1 MNRPETGPMQF
12 PGELMPGFYITYE
25 DLAQIACW
33 RVDANGLVTAGE
45 HAIARP
51 QRAVLVEE

>member
-25 DLAQIACW
+25 DLAQIACLE
-33 RVDANGLVTAGE
+33 VDAKALVTAGNN
-45 HAIARP
+45 AITPP
-51 QRAVLVEE
+51 QRARLEE

>member
-25 DLAQIACW
+25 DLVRIANYNT
-33 RVDANGLVTAGE
+33 DANSIVLA
-45 HAIARP
+45 ARNGITPP
-51 QRAVLVEE
+51 QRAELKD